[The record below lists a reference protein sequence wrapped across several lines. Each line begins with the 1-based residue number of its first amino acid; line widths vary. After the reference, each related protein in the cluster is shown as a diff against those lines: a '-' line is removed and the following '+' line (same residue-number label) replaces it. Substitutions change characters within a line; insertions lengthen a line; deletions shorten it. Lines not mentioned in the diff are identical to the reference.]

1 MTTSIGE
8 LITEKLETINISNSA
23 QKTAKKMR

>member
-23 QKTAKKMR
+23 QETAKKMR